1 MEIIVDKS
9 VLGKRVAI
17 IEQSPVSNDPIVRE
31 GVITGILI
39 NKEGETEVRFG
50 KSKWVKSEWVFELHE
65 ITKKLAEF
73 NARFNKNEKESNK

>member
-9 VLGKRVAI
+9 VLGKRAAI

-39 NKEGETEVRFG
+39 NKEGKTEIRFWE
-50 KSKWVKSEWVFELHE
+50 SKWIGAEWVVELHE
-65 ITKKLAEF
+65 FTKKLAEF
-73 NARFNKNEKESNK
+73 NARFNKNEKEANK

>member
-50 KSKWVKSEWVFELHE
+50 ESKWVKSEWVFELHE
-65 ITKKLAEF
+65 IMKKLAEF

>member
-50 KSKWVKSEWVFELHE
+50 ESKWVKCEWVFELHD